1 MSDFELLK
9 NLQRELIDT
18 LLERKKTEKW
28 FPRTCCRAKVRRLR
42 LQINEVMLRIENKMS
57 GNCRWYGKKEDWE

>member
-57 GNCRWYGKKEDWE
+57 GNCRWNGKKEDWE